1 MLRSLGFMF
10 LALRSISPALLHASR
25 LGCCFEALV
34 TLVNLIMNDMNLS
47 EER

>member
-1 MLRSLGFMF
+1 MF
-10 LALRSISPALLHASR
+10 LELRSISPALLH
-25 LGCCFEALV
+25 GCFEALV